1 MKSVFK
7 IVKINF
13 IAVIALMTYFVSIV
27 AKLIAKTL
35 GNLIVLLGA
44 GVFILVFSPIAS
56 VIKISLQSFE
66 AFFYVCLIIVLMF
79 TIVGLFILLA
89 LTVLSGVV
97 SIALTIITAV
107 TDFLVNCMETI
118 AELLLDAYGKL
129 YDICDTDYDEL
140 FYFDE
145 GLKSQC
151 LCLLWTLLKFFSFI
165 ISKVLSFARPLSIIG
180 SVAVV
185 IGAVALVQNN
195 ISDKFGIN
203 IIKYLSLFPI
213 IEIILP
219 IIYFIIMVGVLFFLV
234 LSYGDGWED
243 WMEKNATLA
252 YGSGEEINYN
262 NYEIEYL
269 NSDLT
274 NQE

>member
-1 MKSVFK
+1 
-7 IVKINF
+7 
-13 IAVIALMTYFVSIV
+13 
-27 AKLIAKTL
+27 
-35 GNLIVLLGA
+35 
-44 GVFILVFSPIAS
+44 
-56 VIKISLQSFE
+56 
-66 AFFYVCLIIVLMF
+66 
-79 TIVGLFILLA
+79 
-89 LTVLSGVV
+89 
-97 SIALTIITAV
+97 
-107 TDFLVNCMETI
+107 
-118 AELLLDAYGKL
+118 
-129 YDICDTDYDEL
+129 
-140 FYFDE
+140 
-145 GLKSQC
+145 
-151 LCLLWTLLKFFSFI
+151 
-165 ISKVLSFARPLSIIG
+165 
-180 SVAVV
+180 
-185 IGAVALVQNN
+185 VALVQNN